1 MKLLP
6 VIKKLRAKFPD
17 FKVRQ
22 LTDFYNRIYALIVLP
37 ECEYE
42 MTLTFEYEYVVL
54 SFGYLN
60 STYGYSQNDFEYM
73 CREIGMLLSGECCVL
88 SAFANGK
95 YFASMLAYDHELS
108 TDFYANEIKN
118 FFMGTVNQGE
128 IMLNYINSNK
138 DKNYSFLG
146 SRITEL

>member
-42 MTLTFEYEYVVL
+42 MTLTFEYEYGRWNNKPNLGISGKSFFWVSNVDFTFNLPSFNIVYSTLRVL
-54 SFGYLN
+54 DTSLK
-60 STYGYSQNDFEYM
+60 
-73 CREIGMLLSGECCVL
+73 L
-88 SAFANGK
+88 
-95 YFASMLAYDHELS
+95 
-108 TDFYANEIKN
+108 
-118 FFMGTVNQGE
+118 
-128 IMLNYINSNK
+128 
-138 DKNYSFLG
+138 
-146 SRITEL
+146 